1 MPKELRTEN
10 GNRSVGQLW
19 DPTGG
24 GDILDGWAPEALD
37 PTIAGSRR
45 FRYSVIALLLLL
57 GVVTLLALL
66 VLLVLPTIVESQARS
81 LSGDYRQTLLELNAD
96 LAPTQVVLERAT
108 DPIQIVDDF
117 SAASATLAALSETA
131 ATLGELGNNSLPS
144 TLPLIPRDSLDELQP
159 ARARMVEV
167 GVIAGEL
174 ARRITLVIEYQTDAT
189 KVLAMP
195 TLPAVVDED
204 QVNDLSVSLAAVQA
218 ETTAALAT
226 LPDDAAFATH
236 KAMARA
242 AQERLGPWQTEYLEA
257 LRTRDR
263 SSAVALVNEMAD
275 LRSQLDTEL
284 QTIRGRLRE
293 ELDGALITLAEEIE
307 ATLILLPR

>member
-195 TLPAVVDED
+195 
-204 QVNDLSVSLAAVQA
+204 N
-218 ETTAALAT
+218 
-226 LPDDAAFATH
+226 
-236 KAMARA
+236 
-242 AQERLGPWQTEYLEA
+242 
-257 LRTRDR
+257 
-263 SSAVALVNEMAD
+263 SSC
-275 LRSQLDTEL
+275 
-284 QTIRGRLRE
+284 RGR
-293 ELDGALITLAEEIE
+293 
-307 ATLILLPR
+307 